1 MKISKVS
8 RVILDEADEMLSMG
22 FKEDLEFILD
32 KINVNRQTLLFSAT
46 MTKKV
51 KEVTKR
57 YMNEPVEMSV
67 AKSNT
72 IVKNVKHL
80 LYFVEKKDKYEAVKR
95 IVDINQNIYG
105 IIFCRTRNDT
115 KLVAHKLVNDKYS
128 ADTLHGDLSQ
138 SQRDDVMF
146 KFRNKQVKILV
157 ATDVAARG
165 IDINNLTH
173 IINYNLLMMMK
184 FMCIEVVELEE
195 QVKKVFL

>member
-1 MKISKVS
+1 M
-8 RVILDEADEMLSMG
+8 
-22 FKEDLEFILD
+22 
-32 KINVNRQTLLFSAT
+32 INTA
-46 MTKKV
+46 
-51 KEVTKR
+51 
-57 YMNEPVEMSV
+57 
-67 AKSNT
+67 
-72 IVKNVKHL
+72 
-80 LYFVEKKDKYEAVKR
+80 
-95 IVDINQNIYG
+95 
-105 IIFCRTRNDT
+105 
-115 KLVAHKLVNDKYS
+115 

-146 KFRNKQVKILV
+146 KFRNKGVKILV

>member
-1 MKISKVS
+1 
-8 RVILDEADEMLSMG
+8 
-22 FKEDLEFILD
+22 
-32 KINVNRQTLLFSAT
+32 

-57 YMNEPVEMSV
+57 YMNDPVEMSV

-115 KLVAHKLVNDKYS
+115 KLVAQN
-128 ADTLHGDLSQ
+128 
-138 SQRDDVMF
+138 
-146 KFRNKQVKILV
+146 
-157 ATDVAARG
+157 
-165 IDINNLTH
+165 
-173 IINYNLLMMMK
+173 
-184 FMCIEVVELEE
+184 
-195 QVKKVFL
+195 

>member
-1 MKISKVS
+1 
-8 RVILDEADEMLSMG
+8 
-22 FKEDLEFILD
+22 
-32 KINVNRQTLLFSAT
+32 
-46 MTKKV
+46 
-51 KEVTKR
+51 
-57 YMNEPVEMSV
+57 MNEPVEMSV

-72 IVKNVKHL
+72 IVKNVKHF

-184 FMCIEVVELEE
+184 FMSIEVVELEE
-195 QVKKVFL
+195 QVKKVFQ

>member
-1 MKISKVS
+1 M
-8 RVILDEADEMLSMG
+8 ILDEADEMLSMG

-51 KEVTKR
+51 KEITKR

>member
-1 MKISKVS
+1 
-8 RVILDEADEMLSMG
+8 
-22 FKEDLEFILD
+22 
-32 KINVNRQTLLFSAT
+32 
-46 MTKKV
+46 
-51 KEVTKR
+51 
-57 YMNEPVEMSV
+57 MNEPVEMSV

-95 IVDINQNIYG
+95 IVDINQNLYG

-165 IDINNLTH
+165 IDINNITH
-173 IINYNLLMMMK
+173 IINYNLLN
-184 FMCIEVVELEE
+184 
-195 QVKKVFL
+195 